1 MLEIDSCRKITFI
14 VRVRVRVNPLMSSSS
29 NSSRTAFL
37 SCERDRT
44 VLRLWGFVF
53 GPGGSAVWPQ
63 CWLCAECAVG
73 HVGCCV
79 GGGYPMEVSKSSPF
93 GIRTYQS
100 RSACMLQHATAL
112 LELWTEQNSSVYVR
126 AICVRN
132 RFLSEN
138 YFFSS
143 TQQSIYTCMLQHA
156 TALLELWTGHNSSIR
171 VKG

>member
-1 MLEIDSCRKITFI
+1 
-14 VRVRVRVNPLMSSSS
+14 
-29 NSSRTAFL
+29 
-37 SCERDRT
+37 
-44 VLRLWGFVF
+44 
-53 GPGGSAVWPQ
+53 
-63 CWLCAECAVG
+63 
-73 HVGCCV
+73 
-79 GGGYPMEVSKSSPF
+79 
-93 GIRTYQS
+93 
-100 RSACMLQHATAL
+100 MLQHATAL